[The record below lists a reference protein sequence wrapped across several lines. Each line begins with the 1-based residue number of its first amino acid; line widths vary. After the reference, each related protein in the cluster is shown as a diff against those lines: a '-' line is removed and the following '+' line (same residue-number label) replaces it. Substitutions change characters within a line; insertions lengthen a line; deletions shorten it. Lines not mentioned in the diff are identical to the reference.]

1 MLASPTDS
9 GRIGKH
15 NKASDC
21 EIFKAHETGFHAGE
35 VLLECCLNHPQ
46 SLSPTGLMW
55 WAGFYVTTVGGWIIV
70 HFPNPVKLP
79 LGSMLRH

>member
-9 GRIGKH
+9 GRIGKD

-21 EIFKAHETGFHAGE
+21 EIFKALETGFHAGE

-46 SLSPTGLMW
+46 SLSPMGLMW

-70 HFPNPVKLP
+70 HFPNPVKLL